1 MNRKSQDHGLSK
13 RGAEVYEEALGFYQ
27 IGCYAEAEKL
37 LLTAV
42 EYEMKNLDGLML
54 LAKIYAKED
63 RLEEALEYSQ
73 RAISY
78 NNARPAYYYLRS
90 TILLELG
97 ALEEARASLRRTLI
111 LDPMFVMAHYALA
124 SLALQLGQVE
134 ESTKHFENALS
145 LLRSYGPEDIV
156 PESEA
161 ITAGNLVHIVQSSM
175 RREA

>member
-1 MNRKSQDHGLSK
+1 MNRKSQYDGLSK
-13 RGAEVYEEALGFYQ
+13 RGAEVYEEALAFYQ
-27 IGCYAEAEKL
+27 SGCYAEAEKI

-42 EYEMKNLDGLML
+42 EYEMRNLDGLML
-54 LAKIYAKED
+54 LAKIYVKED

-78 NNARPAYYYLRS
+78 NNARPAYYYLRA

-124 SLALQLGQVE
+124 NLALQLGQVK
-134 ESTKHFENALS
+134 ESTKHLENALS

-156 PESEA
+156 PESDS
-161 ITAGNLVHIVQSSM
+161 ITAGNLVHIIQSSM
-175 RREA
+175 WRET